1 LFFHLVENSQFADFI
16 LARLHFRHLR
26 VSDVEILIALP
37 LAMAATVPRPMAVHE
52 KIINFL

>member
-16 LARLHFRHLR
+16 LARLHFRHFR